1 MERQRQAE
9 AAARKAEADRLRA
22 IADAAD
28 ARERAERLRRDASFA
43 RRLKEEQLAAD
54 AERERLDRERRE
66 RLARDASFARRLR
79 AEDRPPPAPAGLTPK
94 VRALAARMGKSEDS
108 CRFWLEAAG
117 GDVDVAAAMMQSQ

>member
-1 MERQRQAE
+1 M
-9 AAARKAEADRLRA
+9 
-22 IADAAD
+22 
-28 ARERAERLRRDASFA
+28 ARERRRLADELLEQPTRRRD
-43 RRLKEEQLAAD
+43 R

-79 AEDRPPPAPAGLTPK
+79 AQDQPPPAPAGLTPK
-94 VRALAARMGKSEDS
+94 VRALATRMGKSEES

>member
-1 MERQRQAE
+1 M
-9 AAARKAEADRLRA
+9 AA
-22 IADAAD
+22 
-28 ARERAERLRRDASFA
+28 
-43 RRLKEEQLAAD
+43 
-54 AERERLDRERRE
+54 ERRE

-117 GDVDVAAAMMQSQ
+117 GDLEVAAAMMQSQ